1 MAINANY
8 FQFRGYAFKPDA
20 ISFGDG
26 QTQDVN
32 INRNG
37 TIVTAQIAKKTVTFS
52 LVGATDT
59 DLAAF
64 LNERDNNISGLI
76 TGAASFEDINIFGYL
91 IPDALLTKVTPSAP
105 FNAAGINLFDKIDLE
120 FQSQTFI

>member
-1 MAINANY
+1 MAVNANY

-20 ISFGDG
+20 ISFGDFE
-26 QTQDVN
+26 TQSVN

-37 TIVTAQIAKKTVTFS
+37 TIVKADLTKKTVTFS

-59 DLAAF
+59 DL
-64 LNERDNNISGLI
+64 LQVQNERDNNIQGLI
-76 TGAASFEDINIFGYL
+76 TGAISFEDISIFGYL
-91 IPDALLTKVTPSAP
+91 IPDAILVKVTPSAP